1 MQSCGV
7 LSAPPNR
14 SAAPVAFV
22 ATVLGGWLAL
32 GPLAAQAPVAP
43 NPPRPTAPLPSES
56 LQPVLDHLDTLHRR
70 GDRAAYLAAFA
81 PDHPG
86 CHEQLGRAL
95 ALQFTT
101 AEPAKRTTRLLDA
114 PRQIQNRTV
123 VRVQH
128 DFAAAEGRTPARV
141 EFALF
146 AFAGR
151 TGQAPVPT
159 FCIPLPQPEPHP
171 ADARFACPPCNLVF
185 GGATGWLCVPKDR
198 ASAQALDAATFYLV
212 GTDLACDL
220 AVHLQ
225 TLPAATNPV
234 VAANA
239 AAAALA
245 ASLSAAGGSSPAG
258 GNNPTSGSRAVRV
271 LPEPWPLPGLD
282 PTSTATTAGSARVAL
297 APAGAA
303 PDDPQLVAHVAVQ
316 GPLQHCLVV
325 RGSRAS
331 FAQHRA
337 EIEALLQTYRLLD
350 PGRAP
355 ATAAADALEHHSGG
369 TFEGT
374 SYVNPGRVLCV
385 GPEDWR
391 PEQRAGGALFRVV
404 WTSPRGSRLW
414 LHGYAVPAGMLRWCK
429 PSAEAWAAELCR
441 QRGLPFADASCGWD
455 GADDCQEH
463 SRSWQARSAQPGA
476 ATHHFRMLL
485 RDDLL
490 VLADGVLQHEGD
502 GAALQAALA
511 SLRFQ

>member
-1 MQSCGV
+1 V
-7 LSAPPNR
+7 T
-14 SAAPVAFV
+14 AA
-22 ATVLGGWLAL
+22 LGGWLAL
-32 GPLAAQAPVAP
+32 GSLAAQAPAAP
-43 NPPRPTAPLPSES
+43 TAPRPTEPLPATPLRPAA

-86 CHEQLGRAL
+86 CHEQLGHVL
-95 ALQFTT
+95 ASQLT
-101 AEPAKRTTRLLDA
+101 AAERSQRTTRLLDA

-128 DFAAAEGRTPARV
+128 DFAAAEGRAPARV

-146 AFAGR
+146 AFADR
-151 TGQAPVPT
+151 SGQAPVPT

-225 TLPAATNPV
+225 PLPAETNPV

-245 ASLSAAGGSSPAG
+245 ASLGAA
-258 GNNPTSGSRAVRV
+258 SGSRAVRV

-282 PTSTATTAGSARVAL
+282 PNSTATTAGTTAGSARVAL
-297 APAGAA
+297 VPPGAA
-303 PDDPQLVAHVAVQ
+303 PDDAQLVAHVAVQ

-337 EIEALLQTYRLLD
+337 EIELLLQTYRLLE
-350 PGRAP
+350 PRRAP
-355 ATAAADALEHHSGG
+355 ATAASDALQHHSGG

-374 SYVNPGRVLCV
+374 RYRNPGRVLCV

-414 LHGYAVPAGMLRWCK
+414 LHGYAVPAGMERWCK

-463 SRSWQARSAQPGA
+463 SRSWQARSGQPGA
-476 ATHHFRMLL
+476 ATHHFRLLL

-502 GAALQAALA
+502 GAALQAALV